1 MSINLA
7 RENQELSKEEVNNY
21 LHVYMWSMYVMFWS
35 LILRIQPN
43 YVREHFYFYKK
54 SNINN
59 KESGHGYIINI
70 KVTITVVRVYH
81 H

>member
-7 RENQELSKEEVNNY
+7 RENQELSKEKGNNY
-21 LHVYMWSMYVMFWS
+21 LHVYMSSMY
-35 LILRIQPN
+35 
-43 YVREHFYFYKK
+43 
-54 SNINN
+54 NN